1 VFLILSI
8 FAVSLGWAYRA
19 RYLARL
25 SPFAVILMPLVPLVL
40 SVLSLLY
47 VYAHRVIIGFTVLA
61 FGLTAALIVLA
72 VLEVILL
79 AVALVMLAGQSTT

>member
-1 VFLILSI
+1 
-8 FAVSLGWAYRA
+8 
-19 RYLARL
+19 
-25 SPFAVILMPLVPLVL
+25 
-40 SVLSLLY
+40 
-47 VYAHRVIIGFTVLA
+47 VIIGFTVIA